1 MTYNIIYKIVKK
13 SETIYYRGIG
23 KNKGGILKHKSC
35 LLQSDFSIY
44 SMPYCIIIV
53 RVFQFF
59 INLAA
64 HLSIFLFSKN

>member
-35 LLQSDFSIY
+35 LLQSDFFYIQHAVLHY
-44 SMPYCIIIV
+44 
-53 RVFQFF
+53 
-59 INLAA
+59 
-64 HLSIFLFSKN
+64 LSKCFSVLY